1 MRFGTVQFAGDL
13 GKHLDSQ
20 GQECPGRFFKV
31 KQVGTGAVYVNYV
44 ECKTCQREL
53 PATEDSRVPTQAA

>member
-20 GQECPGRFFKV
+20 GQECLGRLFEV
-31 KQVGTGAVYVNYV
+31 KQVGTGGAYVNYV
-44 ECKTCQREL
+44 ECTICHREL
-53 PATEDSRVPTQAA
+53 PAYRR